1 MIIPEVINNFNVYD
15 GSANKLIGVSGE
27 VTLAEISATTATVSG
42 AGLLGEINTP
52 VVGQI
57 RAIEQ
62 EIPFN
67 VLNVNIF
74 SYFGFDK
81 PASVV
86 LRGDIQS
93 VDSSTGAI
101 KQSALKI
108 AYNGYTKK
116 INPGKVKAGDTM
128 GAAVTLEL
136 TYIHIEIDGKTVIKI
151 DKLNS
156 VFEVNGTD
164 LLAEI
169 KKNC

>member
-1 MIIPEVINNFNVYD
+1 MIIPEVINNFNVYG

-57 RAIEQ
+57 GAIEQ

-74 SYFGFDK
+74 SYFGFGK

-108 AYNGYTKK
+108 TYNGYTKK